1 MIFRYHNLFFLTV
14 FFLSCSQ
21 PSVYSPP
28 SPLSLVNPLIGTAPS
43 TTETAQL
50 HSESG
55 SELRGQTF
63 PAVGVPFGMT
73 QWTPQTRATEQKCL
87 SPYYYQDTRI
97 QGFRGSR
104 WMSGSCTQD
113 YGSVTIMPTTGAL
126 KVKPEGRS
134 SAFSH
139 EEETATP
146 SYYAVNLSDYN
157 IQAEITAT
165 SRASML
171 RFTPQGNSINLII
184 EPNSDEGE
192 GFVEIFPE
200 RNEVVGFNPVHRI
213 YQGWGKSAGFSG
225 YFVIQVEDGFSDFG
239 VWQGESLQPGE
250 TKSEG
255 EGQSVGAYITMAA
268 DQAVNVKVGTS
279 FTSINQARKN
289 LEAEIPHW
297 NFEQVR
303 QTSEAAWLEQLN
315 KVQVSGGSEEEQ
327 IMFYTALYHAMI
339 LPRVFS
345 DADGAYLGFGGSKK
359 VYLAEGFDY
368 YADFSMWD
376 TYRAVHPLQTLLN
389 PERTADMVQ
398 SLLKKAEQGG
408 WLPIFPAWNS
418 YTSAMIGDHVTA
430 MIGDAWMKRIDDFD
444 QELAYRVM
452 RKNAFEV
459 NTDTASY
466 RNGQGRRAMDSYLEY
481 GYIPLEDSVPDS
493 FHQREQASRTLEY
506 AYDDFVLSQ
515 VARQIGEDEDYQALT
530 ERAKNWQHVFDTTTG
545 YVRGRYANGD
555 WCEPFDPVATRAP
568 FITEGSPFQYTWYV
582 PHDAAGLM
590 QAMGGKE
597 RYIQQLDTLFEQRYY
612 WHGNEPGHQTVYMYA
627 YAGAPWKT
635 QQRVRD
641 IIQEEYSAE
650 PGGLSGNEDAGQ
662 MSAWLVFSMMG
673 FYPVTP
679 GMPYYVIGSP
689 VFDEITLN
697 AGEQPFTIRAN
708 NNPAE
713 NRYIQSATL
722 NGEPLDRAYL
732 THQEITD
739 GGELVLEMSSEP
751 NQEWASEDVPPSMD
765 DIAVI
770 NANK

>member
-1 MIFRYHNLFFLTV
+1 MTIAYRTFFLVSSFLFF
-14 FFLSCSQ
+14 SCSATE
-21 PSVYSPP
+21 PYAPP
-28 SPLSLVNPLIGTAPS
+28 TLLSYVDPLIGTAPS
-43 TTETAQL
+43 TTETAQM

-73 QWTPQTRATEQKCL
+73 QWTPQTRATEEKCL

-113 YGSVTIMPTTGAL
+113 YGSVTIMPTTGSL
-126 KVKPEGRS
+126 KVKPEERS

-146 SYYAVNLSDYN
+146 AYYSVNLSDYQ
-157 IQAEITAT
+157 IEVEVAAT
-165 SRASML
+165 SRSSML
-171 RFTPQGNSINLII
+171 RFTPEGDSLNLII

-213 YQGWGKSAGFSG
+213 YQGWGESAGFSG
-225 YFVIQVEDGFSDFG
+225 YFVIQIEEGFTDFG
-239 VWQGESLQPGE
+239 VWQGDDIQPKE
-250 TKSEG
+250 TKTDG
-255 EGQSVGAYITMAA
+255 EGQAVGAYVKLAA
-268 DQAVNVKVGTS
+268 DRAVKVKVGTS

-297 NFEQVR
+297 DFEQVR
-303 QTSEAAWLEQLN
+303 QTSEEAWLAQLS
-315 KVQVSGGSEEEQ
+315 KVQVSGSSKEERT
-327 IMFYTALYHAMI
+327 MFYTALYHAMI
-339 LPRVFS
+339 LPRIFS
-345 DADGAYLGFGGSKK
+345 DTDGAYLGFGGSKK
-359 VYLAEGFDY
+359 VYLAEDFDY

-376 TYRAVHPLQTLLN
+376 TFRAVHPLQTLLN

-418 YTSAMIGDHVTA
+418 YTSAMIGDHVIA
-430 MIGDAWMKRIDDFD
+430 MIGDAWMKGIDNFD
-444 QELAYRVM
+444 QELAYKMM
-452 RKNAFEV
+452 RKNAFEA

-515 VARQIGEDEDYQALT
+515 VAKKLGEDKDYQALA

-555 WCEPFDPVATRAP
+555 WYEPFDPVATRAP

-582 PHDAAGLM
+582 PHDVAGLM
-590 QAMGGKE
+590 QAMGGRE

-641 IIQEEYSAE
+641 IIREEYSAE

-673 FYPVTP
+673 FYPVAP
-679 GMPYYVIGSP
+679 GIPYYVIGSP

-697 AGEQPFTIRAN
+697 ASKQPFTIRATN
-708 NNPAE
+708 NSAE

-722 NGEPLDRAYL
+722 NGEPLYRAYL
-732 THQEITD
+732 NHQEIVD
-739 GGELVLEMSSEP
+739 GGELVLEMGSEP
-751 NQEWASEDVPPSMD
+751 NKTWASENVPPSM
-765 DIAVI
+765 
-770 NANK
+770 NNLQ